1 MTDKG
6 LIFSG
11 ARARMLIDGVP
22 FGFALIVSGSE
33 EIQWDPLEVLNNLE
47 VQEHVP
53 IAYRVT
59 LSASKVW
66 VIRET
71 LKSQGFMPKGGSSSV
86 ERLRNLLNQS
96 DLTVLIEDS
105 QTGEFFYVYE
115 QVKVATHNWT
125 IQAKA
130 IVNQDVT
137 FVAIRAKDSSEI

>member
-1 MTDKG
+1 MVDKG

-22 FGFALIVSGSE
+22 FGFAINVAGSE
-33 EIQWDPLEVLNNLE
+33 EIQYDPVEVLDNIE

-66 VIRET
+66 VINET
-71 LKSQGFMPKGGSSSV
+71 LKQAGFFPKGGASPT
-86 ERLRNLLNQS
+86 ERLRNILNQR

-105 QTGEFFYVYE
+105 QRNEFFYVYE
-115 QVKVATHNWT
+115 QVRIATHNWQ
-125 IQAKA
+125 IAARA

-137 FVAIRAKDSSEI
+137 FVAVRAKDVSEV